1 MTKGQVGVS
10 NAAGLSVGFLTL
22 AMIVAISIGVG
33 RAHAE
38 QTADAPN
45 ACGCR
50 SDSAGNCYCERN
62 ARCGCPGEC
71 EPKGCEEKRAK
82 QLQREVEI
90 ETKKAE
96 AAARQHRP
104 AATDESSQRVE
115 PRSHEPAPKPPR
127 PVERRMKAADQR
139 ALSHLLEMYVD
150 QHPGARQMTVDQ
162 VLNALARS
170 GAEKSH

>member
-1 MTKGQVGVS
+1 MTKGTVGVS
-10 NAAGLSVGFLTL
+10 HAAGLWIGFLML
-22 AMIVAISIGVG
+22 AISFGVG

-50 SDSAGNCYCERN
+50 SDSAGNCYCERS
-62 ARCGCPGEC
+62 AKCGCPGEC

-82 QLQREVEI
+82 QLQKEVEI

-104 AATDESSQRVE
+104 AATDASSQGIDR
-115 PRSHEPAPKPPR
+115 PSHEPAPKPPR
-127 PVERRMKAADQR
+127 HLEHQMKAADQR
-139 ALSHLLEMYVD
+139 ALSHLLELYVD
-150 QHPGARQMTVDQ
+150 RHPEVRQMTVDQ
-162 VLNALARS
+162 VLSALARS
-170 GAEKSH
+170 GSEKSH